1 MKHGEIVEYYVFVCA
16 INNTNKLDFKKKRPP
31 AKKKK
36 SAETFLTLITHIPIH
51 AALWLVRLDG
61 PYE

>member
-31 AKKKK
+31 AKKKRRRD
-36 SAETFLTLITHIPIH
+36 LLDIDYTH
-51 AALWLVRLDG
+51 
-61 PYE
+61 PYPCSFMVSKT